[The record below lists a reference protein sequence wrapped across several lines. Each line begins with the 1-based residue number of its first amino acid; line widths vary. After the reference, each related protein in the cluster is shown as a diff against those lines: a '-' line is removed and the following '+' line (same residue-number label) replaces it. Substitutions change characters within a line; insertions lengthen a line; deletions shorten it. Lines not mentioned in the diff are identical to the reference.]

1 MITVWSRQ
9 KDFCA
14 DLRMCYKCMFYDRQQ
29 LIPFPKSMGH
39 EHGYIQTYTKKL
51 EFEKAFLGGKKSS
64 VPVWL
69 QLFESLLS
77 LRAEIVTAGF
87 STFTVQLQQE
97 VSKEGKI

>member
-1 MITVWSRQ
+1 MALSR
-9 KDFCA
+9 
-14 DLRMCYKCMFYDRQQ
+14 LTR
-29 LIPFPKSMGH
+29 
-39 EHGYIQTYTKKL
+39 KKL

-64 VPVWL
+64 VPVWV

>member
-14 DLRMCYKCMFYDRQQ
+14 DLRICCEFMFYDRQQ
-29 LIPFPKSMGH
+29 LIPFPNSMGH
-39 EHGYIQTYTKKL
+39 KHGYNQTYTKNL
-51 EFEKAFLGGKKSS
+51 AFEKAFLGGKKSS
-64 VPVWL
+64 VPVWV

-77 LRAEIVTAGF
+77 LGAEIVTAGF
-87 STFTVQLQQE
+87 PTFTVQLQQE